1 MSGWIKLH
9 RSILDFEW
17 YEDANTMRTF
27 LHLLLSANHEPRKWK
42 GTFVERG
49 QVITSR
55 DHLATDL
62 KLSVQQ
68 IRTALS
74 KLEKSENITIKS
86 TKRFTVITVCNYGT
100 YQSEEVA
107 INQQS
112 NPPVTIN
119 QPTDNQQVT
128 TNKNVRIKE
137 CKNVKDNTLVDLAE
151 PKSTDG
157 EILEVEVLRHQEK
170 AEVACPY
177 TCIVESFNATCRC
190 LQGCRIATPTRKQAL
205 RRAWAFFEHDMAAIN
220 KFFETVNESDFLCG
234 RRKGS
239 NWKCS
244 FDWIF
249 KMNNI
254 VKIIEGNYTNK

>member
-27 LHLLLSANHEPRKWK
+27 LHLLLSANHKPRKWK
-42 GTFVERG
+42 GTVVERG

-86 TKRFTVITVCNYGT
+86 TKRFTAITVCNYGT
-100 YQSEEVA
+100 YQSEEVDS
-107 INQQS
+107 NQQS
-112 NPPVTIN
+112 NPPATNN

-137 CKNVKDNTLVDLAE
+137 CKNDKNSVSPTASEIDFDQFWSVYPKKTGKQTARKAWNSKANKSKPDIEAIIAAVNSAKESPQWTDNSGRFI
-151 PKSTDG
+151 PNPSTW
-157 EILEVEVLRHQEK
+157 LNRHGWEDEADTEK
-170 AEVACPY
+170 ATGSY
-177 TCIVESFNATCRC
+177 YD
-190 LQGCRIATPTRKQAL
+190 Q
-205 RRAWAFFEHDMAAIN
+205 N
-220 KFFETVNESDFLCG
+220 KVF
-234 RRKGS
+234 
-239 NWKCS
+239 
-244 FDWIF
+244 
-249 KMNNI
+249 
-254 VKIIEGNYTNK
+254 

>member
-27 LHLLLSANHEPRKWK
+27 LHLLLSANHKPRKWK
-42 GTFVERG
+42 GTVVERG

-86 TKRFTVITVCNYGT
+86 TKRFTAITVCNYGT
-100 YQSEEVA
+100 YQSEEVDS
-107 INQQS
+107 NQQS
-112 NPPVTIN
+112 NPPVTNN

-137 CKNVKDNTLVDLAE
+137 CKNERNKEKGSLSQKSEKQLRIEKLFNRRPSTPYDKSETSAWRSAKAVVEELTDFEWTKLEAFYAAPQRETYRRKSLATLLNNL
-151 PKSTDG
+151 SG
-157 EILEVEVLRHQEK
+157 EVE
-170 AEVACPY
+170 
-177 TCIVESFNATCRC
+177 NA
-190 LQGCRIATPTRKQAL
+190 LQWKPKNTTNRTAIG
-205 RRAWAFFEHDMAAIN
+205 AAPI
-220 KFFETVNESDFLCG
+220 S
-234 RRKGS
+234 
-239 NWKCS
+239 
-244 FDWIF
+244 
-249 KMNNI
+249 
-254 VKIIEGNYTNK
+254 